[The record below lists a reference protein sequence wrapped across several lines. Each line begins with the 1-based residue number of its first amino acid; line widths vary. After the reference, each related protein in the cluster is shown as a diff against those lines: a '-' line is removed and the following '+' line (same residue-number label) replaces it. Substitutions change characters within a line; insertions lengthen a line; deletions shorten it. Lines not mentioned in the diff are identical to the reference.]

1 MKSIHVILKATES
14 CNLRCRYCYNC
25 DSQYSGELLSR
36 ERLEKLFRLL
46 VSAYDRVNIVWHG
59 GEPLL
64 CGIDYMRFAVELE
77 EELYRDTG
85 TPFSN
90 SIQTN
95 ATLITPEWIRFFKK
109 YRFKLGVSFDGIGNS
124 EYRQQSEKVLSVL
137 RLLQRRKMPFGCLAV
152 VADDSYDMIENYKFF
167 RGRGIHF
174 ALSPMFREGGG
185 ENLPTLTAKTYIE
198 NTKRLFQ
205 YWLYDTQG
213 VNIRLF
219 SDYIAMLFNSSSR
232 TCTNGS
238 CHGKWLGVTPD
249 GNLYN
254 CGRDAIKRF
263 CFGNIDDIE
272 TIPEA
277 FSGEGFRAL
286 LVGAI
291 ARRNKCKE
299 SCALFPY
306 CQSGCSDCAMIEN
319 GLENTPSF
327 SCEAF
332 RGIFP
337 LVRDEMQKA
346 LQERIPLSSLNPA
359 VRATMMRLM
368 AE

>member
-1 MKSIHVILKATES
+1 MILKATES

-25 DSQYSGELLSR
+25 ETDYRSELLSR
-36 ERLEKLFRLL
+36 ERLEKLFTLL
-46 VSAYDRVNIVWHG
+46 ASGYNCVNIVWHG

-64 CGIDYMRFAVELE
+64 CGIDYLSYAAELE
-77 EELYRDTG
+77 DELYRSAG
-85 TPFSN
+85 VPFIN

-95 ATLITPEWIRFFKK
+95 ATLITSEWIRFFKK
-109 YRFKLGVSFDGIGNS
+109 YRFKLGISFDGIRNS
-124 EYRQQSEKVLSVL
+124 EYRQQSEKVQSVL
-137 RLLQRRKMPFGCLAV
+137 RLLQRRKLPFGCLAV

-167 RGRGIHF
+167 RDRGIHF
-174 ALSPMFREGGG
+174 ALSPMFCEGGG
-185 ENLPTLTAKTYIE
+185 EKLPALTAKVYAKNIKE
-198 NTKRLFQ
+198 LFL
-205 YWLYDTQG
+205 YWLYDTKG

-219 SDYIAMLFNSSSR
+219 TDYISMLFHSSTR

-254 CGRDAIKRF
+254 CGRSAIKRF

-272 TIPEA
+272 TISEA
-277 FSGEGFRAL
+277 FSGEGFREL
-286 LVGAI
+286 LVSAI

-299 SCALFPY
+299 SCAMFEY

-319 GLENTPSF
+319 GLENIPSF
-327 SCEAF
+327 SCETF
-332 RGIFP
+332 REIFP
-337 LVRDEMQKA
+337 FIRDEMQRVLK
-346 LQERIPLSSLNPA
+346 ERIPLSKLNPA